1 MDLLLTQTLNGCV
14 YGVLLFLMAAG
25 LTLIFGLMGVVNLAH
40 GSFFMLGAFFGL
52 SIIKLTGSFWW
63 ALLLA
68 PLPVALVAVVVETV
82 FLRRLYARP
91 RLDQVLLTFGI
102 SFIITDLTESFWGKG
117 LFGISEPAA
126 LGSSVD
132 VFGSVF
138 PLYRLALL
146 GFGLVCAGVLW
157 LLIAGTRAVAM
168 VRAGVDDSATA
179 MGIGLN
185 VPLLLTATFAIGG
198 ALAGLAGVVAAPLLG
213 VYSGVDVA
221 VLIPA
226 FIVIVVGGMG
236 SLKGAFVASLAIGL
250 ADTFGKAYLP
260 DFSMFLIYATMI
272 LILLLRPHGLF
283 GQDPAGG

>member
-40 GSFFMLGAFFGL
+40 GSFFMLGAFFAL

-102 SFIITDLTESFWGKG
+102 SFIVTDLTESFWGKG
-117 LFGISEPAA
+117 LFGISEPAS
-126 LGSSVD
+126 LGSSVN
-132 VFGSVF
+132 VFGSVY

-157 LLIAGTRAVAM
+157 LLIAGTRAGAM

-236 SLKGAFVASLAIGL
+236 SLKGAFIASLAIGL